1 MDQLVNAVMQK
12 TGMPREQAEQ
22 AVNTVLGFLKERLPA
37 PIAPASRVPGASRR
51 ARVSHAQPTNTA
63 APDCTEI

>member
-12 TGMPREQAEQ
+12 TGLPREQAEQ

-37 PIAPASRVPGASRR
+37 PVA
-51 ARVSHAQPTNTA
+51 AQIDTA
-63 APDCTEI
+63 LGGGQLGDVAKGLGGLLGR

>member
-37 PIAPASRVPGASRR
+37 PIA
-51 ARVSHAQPTNTA
+51 AQIDTVLGGGQLGDVA
-63 APDCTEI
+63 KGLGGLLGH